1 MKDNSFK
8 IKYKEKG
15 NSLGILER
23 YMKEILQILK
33 EQVKVYFIILMVIS
47 IQDHLWIL
55 KNMDKEY
62 ISIIMEINMME
73 IGLMILRKDMGYL
86 HLQVELDIMENLL
99 IINKMEKEC
108 INM

>member
-1 MKDNSFK
+1 
-8 IKYKEKG
+8 
-15 NSLGILER
+15 
-23 YMKEILQILK
+23 
-33 EQVKVYFIILMVIS
+33 
-47 IQDHLWIL
+47 
-55 KNMDKEY
+55 MDKEY